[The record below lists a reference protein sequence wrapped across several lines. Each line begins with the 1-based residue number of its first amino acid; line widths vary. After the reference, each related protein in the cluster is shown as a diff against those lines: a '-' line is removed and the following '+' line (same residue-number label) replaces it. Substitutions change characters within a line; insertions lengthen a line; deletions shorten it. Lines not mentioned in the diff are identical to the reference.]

1 MRICTSLRAGDERIF
16 FKKGSYL
23 IILNAVEPCKFGARL
38 HTMAVPNKPKAKN
51 ELTFFVSTFV
61 VAGYWYSR

>member
-1 MRICTSLRAGDERIF
+1 MWICTSLKAGEERIF

-23 IILNAVEPCKFGARL
+23 RILNAVALCKFGAHL
-38 HTMAVPNKPKAKN
+38 HTIAVPNKPKAKN

>member
-1 MRICTSLRAGDERIF
+1 MKEFF

-23 IILNAVEPCKFGARL
+23 IILNAVPPCKFGARL
-38 HTMAVPNKPKAKN
+38 HIIAVPNKPKAKN